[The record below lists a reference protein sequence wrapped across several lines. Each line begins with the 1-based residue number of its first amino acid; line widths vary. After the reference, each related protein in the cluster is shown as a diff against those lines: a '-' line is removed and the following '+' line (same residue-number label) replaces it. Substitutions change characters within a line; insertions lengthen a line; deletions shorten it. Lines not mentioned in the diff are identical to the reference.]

1 MSASLLLAV
10 GLLGGAGAVARFLV
24 DGAITARAAGR
35 ARGRHGRPFPAG
47 ILAVNL
53 SGTFLLGIAVGATV
67 TGDTFTLAATGLLG
81 SYTTFS
87 TWVFDS
93 DRLAR
98 DGRRGAAALN
108 IAISLGLG
116 LLAIWLGRELGSLL

>member
-1 MSASLLLAV
+1 MSAPLLLAV
-10 GLLGGAGAVARFLV
+10 GILGGVGAVARFLV
-24 DGAITARAAGR
+24 DAATTARARRG
-35 ARGRHGRPFPAG
+35 ARRFPLG

-53 SGTFLLGIAVGATV
+53 SGAFLLGVVVGAAV
-67 TGDTFTLAATGLLG
+67 RDDRYTLIATGLLG

-98 DGRRGAAALN
+98 DGRRTAAALYLG
-108 IAISLGLG
+108 ASLALG
-116 LLAIWLGRELGSLL
+116 LLAVWLGRELGGAL